1 MAFQKTVNGVVDPKI
16 NTKGRPLVEEETEKK
31 LTNRQKRERELMVL
45 ARKFKPLQAVAIAT
59 SAKIM
64 QNTQASDQNRLKA
77 SALII
82 SVYQELLKDVYSKEY
97 DESTDVQE
105 IQPANKGA
113 IFSLTMVKNGE
124 IVAES

>member
-1 MAFQKTVNGVVDPKI
+1 MFKKTVNGVVDPRI

-64 QNTQASDQNRLKA
+64 QNDQASDQNRLKA

>member
-1 MAFQKTVNGVVDPKI
+1 MFKKTVNGVVDPKI
-16 NTKGRPLVEEETEKK
+16 NTKGRPLVEEDTEKK

-64 QNTQASDQNRLKA
+64 QNDQASDQNRLKA

-105 IQPANKGA
+105 IQPTTKAPV
-113 IFSLTMVKNGE
+113 FSLTMVKNGE
-124 IVAES
+124 VISES

>member
-1 MAFQKTVNGVVDPKI
+1 MFKKTVNGVVDPKI

-64 QNTQASDQNRLKA
+64 QNNQASDQNRLKA

>member
-1 MAFQKTVNGVVDPKI
+1 MFKKTVNGVVDPKI

-64 QNTQASDQNRLKA
+64 QNDQASDQNRLKA

>member
-1 MAFQKTVNGVVDPKI
+1 MFKKTINGVVDPKI

-45 ARKFKPLQAVAIAT
+45 ARKFKPLQAGAIAT

-64 QNTQASDQNRLKA
+64 QNEKASDQNRLKA

-105 IQPANKGA
+105 IQPTNKA
-113 IFSLTMVKNGE
+113 PVFSLTMVKNGE
-124 IVAES
+124 VVAES

>member
-1 MAFQKTVNGVVDPKI
+1 MFKKTVNGVVDPKI

>member
-1 MAFQKTVNGVVDPKI
+1 MFKKTVNGVVDPKI
-16 NTKGRPLVEEETEKK
+16 NTKGRPLAEEEIEKK

-45 ARKFKPLQAVAIAT
+45 ARKFKPLQAGAIAT